1 MSVNSHRAQILVVD
15 YPQGTLSTAL
25 GPALARHKVDFARDA
40 FDVIYRIDCAA
51 RPYDLLFCDLARG
64 ELPGPALWAYLSI
77 SRKNE
82 AKRMVFVTSDPLR
95 PEMRAFLTSIPNVCV
110 ELPLEA
116 EALHMLAVRRASQAT
131 AREPEAE
138 FA

>member
-1 MSVNSHRAQILVVD
+1 VTVNGHRAQILVAD
-15 YPQGTLSTAL
+15 CPQGTLSVAL
-25 GPALARHKVDFARDA
+25 GPALARHTVDFARDA
-40 FDVIYRIDCAA
+40 FDTLYRIDCAA
-51 RPYDLLFCDLARG
+51 RPYDLLFCDLSRG
-64 ELPGPALWAYLSI
+64 DLTGPELWAYLSI

-82 AKRMVFVTSDPLR
+82 AKRMVFVTSGPLR
-95 PEMRAFLTSIPNVCV
+95 PETLAFLTSIPNVCV

-131 AREPEAE
+131 AREPDAE